1 MDKKKKTS
9 KAPPVS
15 GFLARFRGFA
25 QAFAVLL
32 TNPHLPNLLQ
42 GQIYRGKGKTVC
54 VPGLNCYSCPAATG
68 ACPIGAVQSVIGS
81 SKFKFSYYVTGTL
94 ILLGV
99 LLGRFVCGFLCPFG
113 WFQELIHKIPL
124 PKKKLS
130 TKKLSPLRYL
140 KYLILLLTVTLPL
153 IFTNEVGMGNEAVIC
168 GLTPEKAC
176 NFKEFAA

>member
-1 MDKKKKTS
+1 MWALDKKKKTS

-94 ILLGV
+94 ILLGYCWGGLCAAFCA
-99 LLGRFVCGFLCPFG
+99 LLGGFR
-113 WFQELIHKIPL
+113 
-124 PKKKLS
+124 S
-130 TKKLSPLRYL
+130 
-140 KYLILLLTVTLPL
+140 
-153 IFTNEVGMGNEAVIC
+153 
-168 GLTPEKAC
+168 
-176 NFKEFAA
+176 